1 MRNFETLTSYSVVP
15 FQKNYDYGKVRHC
28 RQLEEGDFRGKP
40 AKFVYMILFG
50 IMMISMIAPFVQSH
64 NFLGSALTFM
74 MTYVWGRRNEDVRM
88 TMLGILTF
96 TAPYLPWVMLS
107 FSFLVGNSITMSVL
121 GILVGHTYY
130 FLEYVYPVVA
140 GVRGWK
146 VKKLMEPPRVL
157 HWICGTLGHEHQD

>member
-1 MRNFETLTSYSVVP
+1 
-15 FQKNYDYGKVRHC
+15 
-28 RQLEEGDFRGKP
+28 
-40 AKFVYMILFG
+40 
-50 IMMISMIAPFVQSH
+50 MISMVAPFVQSH

-107 FSFLVGNSITMSVL
+107 FSFLVGNSITMSII
-121 GILVGHTYY
+121 GIIVGHTYY
-130 FLEYVYPVVA
+130 FLEYVFPVVA
-140 GVRGWK
+140 SVRGWK
-146 VKKLMEPPRVL
+146 VKNLMEPPRVL

>member
-1 MRNFETLTSYSVVP
+1 
-15 FQKNYDYGKVRHC
+15 
-28 RQLEEGDFRGKP
+28 
-40 AKFVYMILFG
+40 MILFG
-50 IMMISMIAPFVQSH
+50 IMMISMMAPFVQSH

-88 TMLGILTF
+88 TMLGVLTF

-140 GVRGWK
+140 GVRGWN
-146 VKKLMEPPRVL
+146 VKNLMEPPRLL
-157 HWICGTLGHEHQD
+157 HWVCGTLRHEHQD